1 MGSEQSS
8 QSNASSQPRNPKL
21 KRGKS
26 VPESSWP
33 RNSQDGQHCSSSR
46 AASANTSPGHSVC
59 SDVDLPYVSY
69 TVNRPIGGM
78 YFTTKIYMNCREVNA
93 SMSWVDSPK
102 KPSVMTRGRS
112 MQADSKRSGKKNP
125 KTMPKHNIV
134 VVRPAVQVNPDMDE
148 DMSRLKVNCPI
159 IVSLKLKSALCYEL

>member
-8 QSNASSQPRNPKL
+8 QSGGGGGSTGKNTKL

-33 RNSQDGQHCSSSR
+33 RGSSQDSGQHGGSR

-69 TVNRPIGGM
+69 TVNRPIGGKWP
-78 YFTTKIYMNCREVNA
+78 T
-93 SMSWVDSPK
+93 
-102 KPSVMTRGRS
+102 
-112 MQADSKRSGKKNP
+112 
-125 KTMPKHNIV
+125 
-134 VVRPAVQVNPDMDE
+134 
-148 DMSRLKVNCPI
+148 
-159 IVSLKLKSALCYEL
+159 